1 MNEFRWRGAFVVWML
16 DAMDLKRLSPSARA
30 GVILGGVLLGLGLG
44 YVFSERF
51 PGLFALIHERMQ

>member
-1 MNEFRWRGAFVVWML
+1 ML
-16 DAMDLKRLSPSARA
+16 DAMDLKRLSPFARA